1 MALAASAAFAQKP
14 SIDEIMA
21 RVAVNQAKSVEAR
34 KQYVYRQNELVRM
47 GRSNAKTECEQRREF
62 TVAPTPNGSK
72 RQLVQS
78 VVIKGAATNCTIDTD
93 SDLNGKSGETVSVG
107 TGGAGESESFR
118 FMGETRDGVPRGLFP
133 LTAAEQRLYTY
144 RLEGTETYRE
154 RQVYRIGFRPNHKR
168 NSEGE
173 EGIWKGQALV
183 DAEELQPVQVITDL
197 TGAVPLPVRIL
208 LGTDIR
214 GLGFTVSYQR
224 MADGVWFPAGYGGE
238 FEMRALFFLKMTV
251 SVNVTNSDFRRTDVT
266 SKVAFEEP

>member
-1 MALAASAAFAQKP
+1 VGTRL
-14 SIDEIMA
+14 E
-21 RVAVNQAKSVEAR
+21 
-34 KQYVYRQNELVRM
+34 YRLR
-47 GRSNAKTECEQRREF
+47 F
-62 TVAPTPNGSK
+62 
-72 RQLVQS
+72 
-78 VVIKGAATNCTIDTD
+78 DTD
-93 SDLNGKSGETVSVG
+93 SDLNGKSGETVSVS
-107 TGGAGESESFR
+107 TGGGGESDSFR
-118 FMGETRDGVPRGLFP
+118 FMGETRDGLPRGLFP

-168 NSEGE
+168 NSDGE

-183 DAEELQPVQVITDL
+183 DAEEFQPVQVVTDL

-251 SVNVTNSDFRRTDVT
+251 SVNVTNSDFRRTDVN